1 VTGIRVR
8 CRTCKSTAVLAGGV
22 AHIDSDID
30 GFRDA
35 VALRAGLVGRSCRA
49 RTDGQFTWD
58 IKLA

>member
-1 VTGIRVR
+1 VAGIRVR

-22 AHIDSDID
+22 AHIDSD

-49 RTDGQFTWD
+49 RTDGQFTWN